1 MAVCYGNE
9 VMQFLIPITYMLDIQ
24 VIILD
29 YFYWEALLNSPHIL
43 LMAKS
48 IMHVSHDMPE

>member
-1 MAVCYGNE
+1 MVVCYGNE

-29 YFYWEALLNSPHIL
+29 YFYWESLLNSPHIL